1 MQTRIQGTTMPVL
14 EVQLDPG
21 ESVFSESGELSW
33 MTGSIQM
40 ATHTQMGGGG
50 GLFGAL
56 KRVAGGGSLF
66 MTEYQ
71 ANQYPG
77 EVSFATKVPGHIV
90 PVELGQGPE
99 YMVHRHGFL
108 CATPQV
114 TIGVGFQQSLGA
126 GIFGGNGFVLQKVG
140 GQGTAWLELSGELI
154 VKNLAPGETLRV
166 HPGHVGAFETSVGF
180 QITMV
185 PGIRNMIFGGDGL
198 FLAALTGPGKV
209 WLQTLPISRL
219 AHQIGEYLPRNEG
232 RQTAAG
238 GVGGGLLGGI
248 VGSILGGEE

>member
-14 EVQLDPG
+14 EVQLDPN
-21 ESVFSESGELSW
+21 ESVYSESGELSW
-33 MTGSIQM
+33 MTGSVQM

-50 GLFGAL
+50 GLFGVL
-56 KRVAGGGSLF
+56 KRVAGGGSIF
-66 MTEYQ
+66 MTEYR
-71 ANQYPG
+71 ALQYPG
-77 EVSFATKVPGHIV
+77 EVAFATKVPGHIET
-90 PVELGQGPE
+90 VELGQGPE

-126 GIFGGNGFVLQKVG
+126 GIFGGDGFLLQKVG
-140 GQGTAWLELSGELI
+140 GVGTAWLELSGELI

-166 HPGHVGAFETSVGF
+166 HPGHVGAFQSSVAF

-185 PGIRNMIFGGDGL
+185 PGIRNMVFGGDGL
-198 FLAALTGPGKV
+198 FLAVLTGPGQV

-232 RQTAAG
+232 RQTTAA

-248 VGSILGGEE
+248 VGSILNGDK

>member
-14 EVQLDPG
+14 EVQLDPN
-21 ESVFSESGELSW
+21 ESVYSESGELSW
-33 MTGSIQM
+33 MTGSVQM

-50 GLFGAL
+50 GLFGVL
-56 KRVAGGGSLF
+56 KRVAGGGSIF
-66 MTEYQ
+66 MTEYR
-71 ANQYPG
+71 AFQYPG
-77 EVSFATKVPGHIV
+77 EVAFATKVPGHIV

-126 GIFGGNGFVLQKVG
+126 GIFGGDGFLLQKVG
-140 GQGTAWLELSGELI
+140 GVGTAWLELSGELI

-166 HPGHVGAFETSVGF
+166 HPGHVGAFQSSVAF

-185 PGIRNMIFGGDGL
+185 PGIRNMVFGGDGL
-198 FLAALTGPGKV
+198 FLAVLTGPGQV

-219 AHQIGEYLPRNEG
+219 AHQIGEYLPRAEA
-232 RQTAAG
+232 RQTTAA

-248 VGSILGGEE
+248 VGSILSGDQ